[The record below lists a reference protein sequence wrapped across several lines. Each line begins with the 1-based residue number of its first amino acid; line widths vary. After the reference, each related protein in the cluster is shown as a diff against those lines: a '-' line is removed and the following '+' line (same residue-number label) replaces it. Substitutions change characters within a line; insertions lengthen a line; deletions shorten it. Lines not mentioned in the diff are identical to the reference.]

1 MKHQSR
7 YRWLLVAVVA
17 VILLGPLPYWLS
29 GIGQSAAGLSAEI
42 TQRADGTLIS
52 SPKAE
57 ALHSLGLPMTVERLF
72 LYPLLLFCLQAS
84 GGALALRRWL
94 DGRVEGMRLPLA
106 VGRAVAWLGRRI
118 PLAWRER
125 VTGRDLLVILFF
137 VLILDLALAVLYLP
151 FNFYGGFIL
160 GHQFGLSRQ
169 AAPGWAADWVK
180 SLLIELVTDGVLWT
194 GFYALLR
201 LLPRRWPIP
210 AGAAMF
216 LLSAVFTLLTPII
229 ITPLFYEVRPLD
241 DPSLRARI
249 VALAARAGMHVDAVY
264 VINASSKSTEVNAYF
279 TGFSGAQ
286 RIVLYDTLL
295 TDYTPDQIEVVLAHE
310 MGHWYHRHVLIGLL
324 GYGAAAWIGLFGL
337 RWLLQRV
344 WRPLGW
350 SGPADVAGLPYLL
363 AVLAVVTTLAL
374 PVQNSLS
381 RIAERQADQF
391 ALSITHKPETFITLF
406 EKFAVQN
413 LSTVSAPAWEEFV
426 FYTHPSIAER
436 IRMAENFQKQARQQ
450 LP

>member
-7 YRWLLVAVVA
+7 YRWLLIAVVA
-17 VILLGPLPYWLS
+17 IILLGPLPYWLS
-29 GIGQSAAGLSAEI
+29 GVGQSAAGLSAEI
-42 TQRADGTLIS
+42 THRADGTLVS

-72 LYPLLLFCLQAS
+72 LYPLLLFCLQAG

-94 DGRVEGMRLPLA
+94 DKRVEGRHLPVW
-106 VGRAVAWLGRRI
+106 VGRAVEWLGRRF
-118 PLAWRER
+118 PSAWRER
-125 VTGRDLLVILFF
+125 VTGRDLLVIFLF
-137 VLILDLALAVLYLP
+137 VLIFDVALAVLYLP

-169 AAPGWAADWVK
+169 MASGWAADWLK
-180 SLLIELVTDGVLWT
+180 SLLIELVMDGVLWT
-194 GFYALLR
+194 GFYALL
-201 LLPRRWPIP
+201 
-210 AGAAMF
+210 
-216 LLSAVFTLLTPII
+216 LLTPII
-229 ITPLFYEVRPLD
+229 ITPLFYQIRPLD

-249 VALAARAGMHVDAVY
+249 VALAERAGMHVDAVY
-264 VINASSKSTEVNAYF
+264 VINASSKTVEVNAYF
-279 TGFSGAQ
+279 TGFGGAQ

-310 MGHWYHRHVLIGLL
+310 MGHWYYHHVLLGLL
-324 GYGAAAWIGLFGL
+324 GFGAAGWIGLFGL

-344 WRPLGW
+344 WQPLGW

-381 RIAERQADQF
+381 RYAESQADWF
-391 ALSITHKPETFITLF
+391 ALNITHKPETFIALF

-413 LSTVSAPAWEEFV
+413 LSVVDAPAWEKFV

-436 IRMAENFQKQARQQ
+436 IRMAEKFQGKKTQ